1 MNLGIDAGGTYLRAE
16 FWQGEALVA
25 QKKAK
30 SREIGLCAWIEKL
43 LLEYKE
49 VTTIG
54 ISYAG
59 QVNDGVI
66 LSSPNIS
73 VDCYDIKE
81 VIEQKFGVK
90 LYLENDLN
98 CAVLAEAKEFG
109 VQNICALYVG
119 TGLGLGVVEGG
130 RVLRGA
136 HNVATELGHIPYKKT
151 DLTCGCGRNN
161 CLELFAS
168 GSGIA
173 KQITAKN
180 LICAPTLEA
189 LRAIGEDAIVTSF
202 EESLL
207 VGAGTVLTLFNP
219 EVLVLGGGVIEAN
232 PYLEDFILKNIK
244 SYALPNSLQN
254 ITICKSRLKN
264 APLKGALLLKDYYG

>member
-1 MNLGIDAGGTYLRAE
+1 MNLAIDAGGTHLRAE
-16 FWQGEALVA
+16 LWQKGMLVA
-25 QKKAK
+25 QREAK
-30 SREIGLCAWIEKL
+30 SSKIWLCAWIEKL
-43 LLEYKE
+43 LLEYKK
-49 VTTIG
+49 VTTVG

-59 QVNDGVI
+59 QVEDGI
-66 LSSPNIS
+66 IHSSPNMK
-73 VDCYDIKE
+73 VDCYNIKE

-90 LYLENDLN
+90 LYIQNDLN

-130 RVLRGA
+130 RVIRGA

-151 DLTCGCGRNN
+151 ALTCGCGRNN

-173 KQITAKN
+173 KQIASKN

-189 LRAIGEDAIVTSF
+189 LKDTGEDSIVTSF
-202 EESLL
+202 EEALL
-207 VGAGTVLTLFNP
+207 AAAGVTLTLFNP
-219 EVLVLGGGVIEAN
+219 QVLVLGGGVIDAN
-232 PYLEDFILKNIK
+232 PYLEEFILKNIK
-244 SYALPNSLQN
+244 QYALPNSLQN
-254 ITICKSRLKN
+254 VTICKSRLKN
-264 APLKGALLLKDYYG
+264 APLMGALLLKDFT

>member
-1 MNLGIDAGGTYLRAE
+1 MNLAIDAGGTHLRAE
-16 FWQGEALVA
+16 IWQGDVLVA

-30 SREIGLCAWIEKL
+30 SGEIGLCAWIEKL
-43 LLEYKE
+43 LLEYND
-49 VTTIG
+49 VATVG

-59 QVNDGVI
+59 QVHEGII

-73 VDCYDIKE
+73 VDCHNIKE
-81 VIEQKFGVK
+81 TIEQKFGVK

-130 RVLRGA
+130 RVVCGA
-136 HNVATELGHIPYKKT
+136 KNVATELGHIPYKKT
-151 DLTCGCGRNN
+151 ALTCGCGRNN

-189 LRAIGEDAIVTSF
+189 LKAIGENAIIASF
-202 EESLL
+202 EGALL
-207 VGAGTVLTLFNP
+207 VGAGTALTLFNP
-219 EVLVLGGGVIEAN
+219 QVLVLGGGVIEAN
-232 PYLEDFILKNIK
+232 PYLEDFILKHIK
-244 SYALPNSLQN
+244 QYALPNSLQN
-254 ITICKSRLKN
+254 VTICKSRLKN
-264 APLKGALLLKDYYG
+264 APLMGALLLKDYHG